1 MSTEDQ
7 CLFCR
12 ISTKLLPADIVAED
26 DFALAFKDIHPK
38 APTHILIIP
47 KKHIAS
53 LADATDEDAELLGHL
68 LRMTARVAVHAHL
81 NEGYRVIINTKH
93 HGGQEVD
100 HLHIHLL
107 GGTKLGFMIE
117 PSSNNT
123 E

>member
-1 MSTEDQ
+1 MPEDQ

-12 ISTKLLPADIVAED
+12 ISAKDLAAEIVAED
-26 DFALAFKDIHPK
+26 DLAIAFNDIHPK

-81 NEGYRVIINTKH
+81 DEGYRVIINTKH

-107 GGTKLGFMIE
+107 GGAALGPMVGKNQE
-117 PSSNNT
+117 
-123 E
+123 